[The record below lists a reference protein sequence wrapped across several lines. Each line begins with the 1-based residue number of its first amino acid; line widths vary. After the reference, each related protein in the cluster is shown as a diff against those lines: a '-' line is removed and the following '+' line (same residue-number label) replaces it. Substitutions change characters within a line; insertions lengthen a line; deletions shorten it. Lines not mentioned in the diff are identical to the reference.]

1 MYIGPEVLMPVA
13 SAVAAALGVVLMFW
27 RRLKQ
32 AFRAGVSTVGKLFS
46 RQSSSG

>member
-27 RRLKQ
+27 RKVKHAVRT
-32 AFRAGVSTVGKLFS
+32 GVSTVGKLFS
-46 RQSSSG
+46 RSSSSG